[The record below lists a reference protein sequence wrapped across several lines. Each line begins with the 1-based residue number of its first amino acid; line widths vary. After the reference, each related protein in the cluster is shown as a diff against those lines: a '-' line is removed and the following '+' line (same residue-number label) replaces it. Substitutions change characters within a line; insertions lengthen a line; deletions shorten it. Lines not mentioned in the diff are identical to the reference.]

1 MKKIKGW
8 KHEKEFDT
16 KTLLS
21 DIGPIDTDTSKTG
34 GISAESSA
42 DSGNKP
48 RQTRHATDLKTI
60 SDAEI
65 LSSEDKITQI
75 YEPRPLTPDDDIY
88 EDIIEQFASA
98 PTKPKYWFEEFGDY
112 WSCSCGHIN
121 KGARCRSCGL
131 ERELLRSLFILHK
144 PAGSPGKLNKKLS
157 KAAKEQADKEEQHH
171 SDKENRRKQR
181 EAAGD
186 DCLKVVPI
194 ETDESCAAYET
205 DPEDI
210 SATHEDAHTPYEE
223 RSRVEDTDNAR
234 PHNEIRQGGT
244 ESVIS
249 QGNNKTSPAI
259 HKRIGFKAKI
269 IIAIVAC
276 LILIGGC
283 GSVIYYYMAAPAMRY
298 QEAQQLQ
305 ADGKYEKAIE
315 KYKALG
321 DYKDCEELIWQ
332 CYIGLGD
339 QYFEAGEFTE
349 AMDAYNTAMDLKDDE
364 SLHDK
369 IWQCYIG
376 IGDQYYESG
385 KFTKAID
392 TYNTA
397 MELKDDESLN
407 DKIWQCYIGIGDKYL
422 SDKQYEDAIDT
433 YYTAADLK
441 DNEKVQ
447 KKINKAKFAYVKK
460 YQSDRTAKVEEYMSD
475 LMAVKYSGIQEIY
488 DKYYAWHVKIVANT
502 SDDDYSNDVSTVS
515 RKDTVYFH
523 ATLSG
528 GEPDEQITLYY
539 EVTWP
544 NGSSQIADLGSG
556 WEAGSKITARFQYPI
571 PLFGKEGKFTFTLYD
586 KSTNEKLG
594 SDTVTFEN

>member
-1 MKKIKGW
+1 M
-8 KHEKEFDT
+8 
-16 KTLLS
+16 
-21 DIGPIDTDTSKTG
+21 
-34 GISAESSA
+34 
-42 DSGNKP
+42 
-48 RQTRHATDLKTI
+48 
-60 SDAEI
+60 
-65 LSSEDKITQI
+65 
-75 YEPRPLTPDDDIY
+75 
-88 EDIIEQFASA
+88 
-98 PTKPKYWFEEFGDY
+98 
-112 WSCSCGHIN
+112 
-121 KGARCRSCGL
+121 SCGL

-157 KAAKEQADKEEQHH
+157 KAAKEQADKEEQQH
-171 SDKENRRKQR
+171 SDKENKRKLR
-181 EAAGD
+181 EASGD

-210 SATHEDAHTPYEE
+210 PATHEGANTQYEE
-223 RSRVEDTDNAR
+223 SGYGEITDSAQ
-234 PHNEIRQGGT
+234 PHNET
-244 ESVIS
+244 KEEEAESVIS
-249 QGNNKTSPAI
+249 QGGNQTSLAI
-259 HKRIGFKAKI
+259 HKRINFKAKI

-305 ADGKYEKAIE
+305 ADGNYEKAIE

-332 CYIGLGD
+332 CYISLGD

-349 AMDAYNTAMDLKDDE
+349 AMDAYNTAMELKDDE

-369 IWQCYIG
+369 IWQCYVG
-376 IGDQYYESG
+376 IGDQYYENG

-397 MELKDDESLN
+397 MELKNDESLH
-407 DKIWQCYIGIGDKYL
+407 DKIWQCYLGIGDQYMADAK
-422 SDKQYEDAIDT
+422 YEDALNT

-441 DNEKVQ
+441 DNDEVQ
-447 KKINKAKFAYVKK
+447 EKINKVKFAYVKK
-460 YQSDRTAKVEEYMSD
+460 YQADRTAKVEEYMSD

-502 SDDDYSNDVSTVS
+502 SEDDYSNDVSTVS
-515 RKDTVYFH
+515 RKDTIYFH
-523 ATLSG
+523 TTLSG
-528 GEPDEQITLYY
+528 GEPDEHITLYY

-544 NGSSQIADLGSG
+544 SGSSQISDLGSS

-594 SDTVTFEN
+594 SDTVTFKN